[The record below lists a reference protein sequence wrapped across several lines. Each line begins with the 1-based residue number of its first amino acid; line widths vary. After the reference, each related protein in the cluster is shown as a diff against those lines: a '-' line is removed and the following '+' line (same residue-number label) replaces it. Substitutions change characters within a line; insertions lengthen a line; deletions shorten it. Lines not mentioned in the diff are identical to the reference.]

1 MAVNIKPNRAAGLQ
15 KIGASQLVQA
25 KIEAALTQIEND
37 NTQLTADLAAIA
49 AADNATMKQITGRII
64 QGLIRNNNRQKR
76 IIQFLARD

>member
-49 AADNATMKQITGRII
+49 SADNATMKQITGRII
-64 QGLIRNNNRQKR
+64 QALLRNNNRQKR

>member
-1 MAVNIKPNRAAGLQ
+1 MSVNIKPNRAQGLQ

>member
-1 MAVNIKPNRAAGLQ
+1 MSVNIKPNRAAGLQ
-15 KIGASQLVQA
+15 KIGERQLVQA
-25 KIEAALTQIEND
+25 KVEAALTQIEND